1 METDDKRARADE
13 VQPGQTI
20 ETASA
25 TTSPDNTAS
34 GNGAYVLVATVLLA
48 LLLLS
53 SSVASCAGRLAEEY
67 LLYSDGCPEER
78 LLVPGDGYD
87 GVPGY
92 GLDDGDGD
100 GYDGVPGY
108 GLGDGDGYGL
118 GDGDGYGLGDAPADG
133 LGAGLPGATGGLSA

>member
-1 METDDKRARADE
+1 LETDDKRARADE

-34 GNGAYVLVATVLLA
+34 GNGAYVLVAAVLLA

-53 SSVASCAGRLAEEY
+53 SSVASCTGRLAEEY

-92 GLDDGDGD
+92 GLGDGD
-100 GYDGVPGY
+100 GLD
-108 GLGDGDGYGL
+108 DGYGL
-118 GDGDGYGLGDAPADG
+118 GGGDGYGPGDGYGLGDAPADG

>member
-1 METDDKRARADE
+1 METDDKRARAGE

-34 GNGAYVLVATVLLA
+34 GNGAYILVAAVLLA

-53 SSVASCAGRLAEEY
+53 SSVASCTGRLAEEY

-92 GLDDGDGD
+92 GL
-100 GYDGVPGY
+100 
-108 GLGDGDGYGL
+108 GDGDGYGP
-118 GDGDGYGLGDAPADG
+118 GDGYGLGDAPADG

>member
-1 METDDKRARADE
+1 METDDKRGRADE

-25 TTSPDNTAS
+25 TTSPDNAAS
-34 GNGAYVLVATVLLA
+34 GNGAYVLVAAVLLA

-67 LLYSDGCPEER
+67 LLYSDGYPEER

-92 GLDDGDGD
+92 GLGG
-100 GYDGVPGY
+100 
-108 GLGDGDGYGL
+108 GDGYGP
-118 GDGDGYGLGDAPADG
+118 GDGYGLGDAPADG

>member
-92 GLDDGDGD
+92 GLGGGNGLDDG
-100 GYDGVPGY
+100 Y
-108 GLGDGDGYGL
+108 
-118 GDGDGYGLGDAPADG
+118 GYGLGDAPAGG